1 MLTIYMMHKSIAAQ
15 TYDNTP
21 LQCRINIMS
30 ILLSKV
36 PINGWLII
44 NKSPSPLLLQ
54 GSDNSHS
61 YKDSSAE
68 TLAMH
73 YYPWGQG
80 CLLRIHYMTTVITTR
95 LLLMRLVSEQFLN
108 STSAQKRLFSAIQ
121 GVVNEVV

>member
-1 MLTIYMMHKSIAAQ
+1 
-15 TYDNTP
+15 
-21 LQCRINIMS
+21 MS

-61 YKDSSAE
+61 YKGSSAE

-73 YYPWGQG
+73 YYPWDQG
-80 CLLRIHYMTTVITTR
+80 CLLRIHYMTILITTR
-95 LLLMRLVSEQFLN
+95 LLLMR
-108 STSAQKRLFSAIQ
+108 
-121 GVVNEVV
+121 